1 MAKVKFVF
9 DPFELVKVSPRK
21 LSDDQKS
28 EALSRV
34 ADLIQEKIL
43 SDASDGISSVYGSR
57 WAGLSSE
64 YKKQKV
70 KEGGRGVA
78 NLELFGDYLS
88 GLIVRPKG
96 NKIEVTFEESQQGKA
111 DGHNNFSGDSKL
123 PLRRSIPNESDGET
137 FRRGILNEVEDV
149 LADVISEGEE

>member
-1 MAKVKFVF
+1 MAKVKYLF
-9 DPFELVKVSPRK
+9 DPFELVKLSPRS
-21 LSDDQKS
+21 LSQDEKED
-28 EALSRV
+28 ALTRIS
-34 ADLIQEKIL
+34 DLLQEKIL
-43 SDASDGISSVYGSR
+43 SDAGDGISSVTGTK
-57 WAGLSSE
+57 WAGLSKD